1 MYFGPICTLFPCWV
15 VVVAVACG
23 SHKNWN
29 WSLNNMEWSTRLILD
44 GTFVISYM
52 WFWALESNK
61 LLMQLCE
68 SPLGCYIST
77 QSFCVIAWV
86 PSQYHPFLPIKDI
99 DLIKK
104 KEKKKILIFYSFFF
118 FFADW
123 YWYFIQLKKN
133 ILIFC
138 VMCNII
144 WREISL

>member
-1 MYFGPICTLFPCWV
+1 MVYASHFRWNIRNFVYV
-15 VVVAVACG
+15 VLGFRIKKIAYAV
-23 SHKNWN
+23 K
-29 WSLNNMEWSTRLILD
+29 
-44 GTFVISYM
+44 
-52 WFWALESNK
+52 
-61 LLMQLCE
+61 

-86 PSQYHPFLPIKDI
+86 PSQYHPFVPIKDI

-104 KEKKKILIFYSFFF
+104 KEKKKILIFYSFFFF

-144 WREISL
+144 WREISLEFLPYKVTILILFIPLKLW